1 MHRLGSPRNQA
12 GARESLEY
20 RLSLDRLLGLTRR
33 EHRGLLFCV
42 FVFVLC
48 FWFLFFFVFF
58 VFLCFLFV
66 AI

>member
-1 MHRLGSPRNQA
+1 MHRLGSPGNQA

-42 FVFVLC
+42 FVF
-48 FWFLFFFVFF
+48 FFVLF
-58 VFLCFLFV
+58 VFVFCVFCFLCFLFV